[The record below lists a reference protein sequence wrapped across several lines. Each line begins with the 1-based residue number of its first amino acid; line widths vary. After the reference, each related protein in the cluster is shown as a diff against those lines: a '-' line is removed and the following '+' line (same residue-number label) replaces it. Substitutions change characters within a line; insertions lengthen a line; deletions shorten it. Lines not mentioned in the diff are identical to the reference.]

1 MADFNLDT
9 SGDVRTRWDM
19 AVQWQQLSPF
29 VQGYVEALFASM
41 ERAETGRPAL
51 PWPSNGSGNL
61 WGVGFSD
68 LAPETLARII
78 ADCEG
83 ARDGYRA
90 ANTKACGAS
99 FWAGRNDPAG
109 CWRYLVTDG
118 FPPLT
123 VRLGDDGRVRF
134 TDVEA

>member
-1 MADFNLDT
+1 MAFELDT
-9 SGDVRTRWDM
+9 SGTVLTTDRSFGGGYIKWSD
-19 AVQWQQLSPF
+19 LSPF
-29 VQGYVEALFASM
+29 VQGYVEALFADEGGVLSLLM
-41 ERAETGRPAL
+41 ERYAHE
-51 PWPSNGSGNL
+51 
-61 WGVGFSD
+61 GVQVRFDD

-83 ARDGYRA
+83 ARDGYRV

-99 FWAGRNDPAG
+99 FWAGRNDPPG

-123 VRLGDDGRVRF
+123 VNLGDDGKVRF
-134 TDVEA
+134 A